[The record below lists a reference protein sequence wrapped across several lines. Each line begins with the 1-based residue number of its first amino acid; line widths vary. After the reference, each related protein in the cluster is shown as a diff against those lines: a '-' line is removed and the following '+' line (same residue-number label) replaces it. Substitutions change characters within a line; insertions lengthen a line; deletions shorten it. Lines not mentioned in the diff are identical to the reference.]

1 MADAF
6 DSPVDVTADERGL
19 SGLGQMAIVVVV
31 AVVTLAL
38 LNAHALAAWADT
50 LEPGA
55 RSARIG
61 DAAHALA
68 DRTAARGFDG
78 PRATLHDQ
86 WNRAKAA
93 RWSGQSRPDQVP
105 AD

>member
-1 MADAF
+1 MADPF
-6 DSPVDVTADERGL
+6 DSPVDVTADERGP
-19 SGLGQMAIVVVV
+19 SGLGQMTIVVIV

-50 LEPGA
+50 LEPGS
-55 RSARIG
+55 RTARIG
-61 DAAHALA
+61 SAAHALA

-78 PRATLHDQ
+78 PRAAVHDQ

-93 RWSGQSRPDQVP
+93 RWPGQSPPDRTP